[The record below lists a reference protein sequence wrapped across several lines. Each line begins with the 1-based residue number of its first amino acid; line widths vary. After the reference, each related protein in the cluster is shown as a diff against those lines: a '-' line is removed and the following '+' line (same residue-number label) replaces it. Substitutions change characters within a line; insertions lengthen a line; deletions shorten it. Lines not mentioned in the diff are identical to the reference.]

1 MSSGQSEGSP
11 SEALSTEQ
19 RVARC
24 ELWLK
29 LILAVQFPQLYG
41 LL

>member
-1 MSSGQSEGSP
+1 MSFGEFDASP

>member
-1 MSSGQSEGSP
+1 MSE
-11 SEALSTEQ
+11 ELSSEQ
-19 RVARC
+19 RIARC